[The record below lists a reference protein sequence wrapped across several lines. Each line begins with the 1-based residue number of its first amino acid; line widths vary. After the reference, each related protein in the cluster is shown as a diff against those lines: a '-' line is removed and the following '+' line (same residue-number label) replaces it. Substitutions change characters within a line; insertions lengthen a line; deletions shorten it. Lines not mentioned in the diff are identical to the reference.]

1 MRQSISLQCGGTC
14 VQGFPSTSS
23 YRMGMS
29 LRARLLSVGP
39 VVLLDSGSGPK
50 YIHHKLII
58 EIAAAIDRR
67 PV

>member
-1 MRQSISLQCGGTC
+1 
-14 VQGFPSTSS
+14 
-23 YRMGMS
+23 MGMS